1 VKSLT
6 SKPGYAKIQVSSL
19 QPETVLRETI
29 ERQRAAGIPLG
40 HIMDSLDQIY
50 DQAQKRASH
59 TLKQLRVSS
68 PNFDG
73 IVALH
78 QDQMAWVQYIG
89 QERARLFGIMAE
101 RNDSGKASERQ
112 GQLAEAVALYE
123 ANVEDRF
130 SGSFAYDRLRI
141 IYTRQGQYADAI
153 RVCQAYLDLPDRPHG
168 QNKEHFQHHLEKLV
182 EKEGAKSREK

>member
-1 VKSLT
+1 
-6 SKPGYAKIQVSSL
+6 
-19 QPETVLRETI
+19 
-29 ERQRAAGIPLG
+29 
-40 HIMDSLDQIY
+40 MDSLDQIY

-153 RVCQAYLDLPDRPHG
+153 RVCQAYLDRPIAPMG
-168 QNKEHFQHHLEKLV
+168 KTRRAFNINSWASTSCPYPIESSASSWSL
-182 EKEGAKSREK
+182 RW